1 MCVCVW
7 ARAGGGSCVNLGAV
21 RTDGKWGGPQ
31 AERDVLSGG
40 GGRILATL
48 GKGMAQGVKGGTNMH
63 FFSSSPEHTSAD
75 MQFPDKSCK

>member
-1 MCVCVW
+1 MYSLCVCVCVCCAKIDGRLKRSSCVCVCVW

-48 GKGMAQGVKGGTNMH
+48 GKGEVRWHRG
-63 FFSSSPEHTSAD
+63 
-75 MQFPDKSCK
+75 